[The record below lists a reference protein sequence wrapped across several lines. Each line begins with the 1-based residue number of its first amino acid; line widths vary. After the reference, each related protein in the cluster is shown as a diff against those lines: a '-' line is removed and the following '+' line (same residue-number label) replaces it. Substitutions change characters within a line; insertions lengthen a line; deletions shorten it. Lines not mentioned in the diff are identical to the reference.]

1 MVSRIKNMTLL
12 FLALLAIAGCSDI
25 EDYNR
30 DASATLVDENGTPY
44 LAHEVIFMPSIQATE
59 QARQDVYDSLG
70 ATVISQDSPLSTE
83 LGYIHLQLPGNI
95 NANEAM
101 SVLLQS
107 EIAESVDKNYLM
119 PMTREPNDS
128 RWSYLWGMHSLH
140 GPEAWNL
147 TTGSRD
153 IVVAVMDTGV
163 DYNHSDLADNMWSN
177 KSEIPSNGID
187 DDANGF
193 VDDIVGWHFDAVT
206 GTAGND
212 PMDIHGHGS
221 HVSGTIGAVGNNN
234 NGVVGVNWQ
243 VQIMALNV
251 FHNTSSGPR
260 ASFVDMVNAIK
271 YAANNGAQVLNASL
285 GAYYNPPGALVAAI
299 QSLQDNGGMFIAA
312 SGNDG
317 VDTDIYNHNP
327 SNVDLENV
335 ISVAALAYNSDTG
348 QHELC
353 DGRHGWGGGS
363 NYGATSVDIGA
374 AGHNILSTMPS
385 GAYAYMSGTSMA
397 SPHVAGATA
406 LFLSMYPDVTVS
418 ELRQALLNSADATGE
433 LAGKSVTGSRLNV
446 FRMINDHIPPPS
458 TPEDFVGT
466 AGPSRNIELSWTQP
480 ESETEAAQYLI
491 QWGTTSGEYTQ
502 STTVDATQL
511 EAELTSLL
519 HGAAYYIV
527 IQAVGDRGQKSTLS
541 VEISVTATDATPP
554 ASVIDL
560 VASSFEGALQEASV
574 LSYSGEVSDYWAAN
588 NVADGDP
595 SSAWFV
601 PPSQSNAE
609 QYIVLQLSETSQLE
623 QLELLPSEIYPD
635 FFPVDFDIEVSQDGI
650 SFSAV
655 GFGRSV
661 SASPNQWH
669 LISFEPRP
677 ARFIRLKIITSFQHE
692 SGLFYSGLA
701 EIRARGVSEEGAR
714 IRLRFTAPGDDP
726 GRGHAENYRVYH
738 STGRNGENLVNASLI
753 EMTQSPLDSGLLEDF
768 VTPELEPETTYHFQ
782 LSAVDAAGNISGLSN
797 IATAST
803 RLMPPAPINDL
814 SVQSTT
820 PSSVLLR
827 FSPTGQNGNS
837 GVASSYDVRYST
849 SPITAA
855 SFYQS
860 TQTSDLVNVTD
871 SNQME
876 ISVSALTENQVYYF
890 AVKGIDIHGLAG
902 SISNIVSA
910 IPQSTNDTTS
920 PATLD
925 DLVGWPVVAYQAAN
939 ATLASASSALSG
951 LSGAA
956 NLLDAV
962 ATTDWRIT
970 SQDASVNDHVS
981 VDLGASLPLDRIRL
995 YRSIQ
1000 AGAHASFPQGL
1011 SVQVSSDHANWLTV
1025 VTAAPVVLP
1034 DTVFVEYELPATHAR
1049 YVRLSI
1055 TQLASA
1061 PPGSA
1066 NLFYAH
1072 IAEMEIMVRDP
1083 PTFDVDLTWI
1093 APGDD
1098 GWFGTA
1104 DSYQLYHATHAINSD
1119 NYDGNTVESLTTASP
1134 APGGMI
1140 EVASTLN
1147 LGFETT
1153 HYFSLKTVDE
1163 SGNASELSNN
1173 AVVIAPPLPPAPIM
1187 DLRVASPAEQITKT
1201 GITLTFTATGD
1212 DGYLG
1217 NPSSVDIRYHSQPI
1231 TWDNWNNTTAAFLI
1245 HDPALSPGP
1254 THAVMLST
1262 AINPLASVE
1271 VTINDL
1277 DSSTDYYFAARVWDD
1292 AGNGSLLSNIAQA
1305 TTLDGTAPGAIVNLS
1320 ASFTDPTA
1328 APPQVLTPQD
1338 SSAVVGN
1345 SYLAENLLD
1354 DNAETDWM
1362 TSEPAPYFEVNLD
1375 SEIRL
1380 GKVRFLFSTLYWDLT
1395 PSTVNIFTRLS
1406 DNDPWVL
1413 AAGDD
1418 VVEYEAGWQEWAV
1431 GSIAATSIRV
1441 ELGSCA
1447 GCNSLVALAGFEA
1460 YEDPSD
1466 FTTIELMWT
1475 APGDDEQDL
1484 GAGAANYDLRR
1495 ATTPIQNDND
1505 FSNASYR
1512 YTDEPA
1518 FANREPLTAGLLE
1531 RFIASDLEEESE
1543 YCFALTA
1550 TDELSN
1556 TSALSNSACAFTR
1569 GTPPST
1575 IFDLSVVEGTVE
1587 SSALTLTFTAP
1598 AVSDDEVH
1606 AQSYA
1611 ICYQE
1616 MRITTTNWDTCTL
1629 LENPPTPQASGTQT
1643 IPVSGLVGATRY
1655 YFAVRSQDIGGN
1667 WSAISNNARATTEDD
1682 IPPSRIIDLIAIG
1695 DQTGPGRAELHW
1707 TTPADD
1713 QAQEMLLAYDIR
1725 WRVGEPVTD
1734 TNWNSALTLL
1744 MPVPPVPAPP
1754 GSVESHMLTGV
1765 PRDAQVYF
1773 GIRASDSDGNWSQV
1787 SNSPVATTMA
1797 EDPERVTD
1805 LAVTQGPQP
1814 LSVSLAFTAPGAN
1827 DTPGHTPRQDG
1838 RATSYDI
1845 RYSTLPIGGDSNFY
1859 NDARTTQFIPSSL
1872 IQPLAPGASE
1882 SITVDGLE
1890 SETLYYFAMVV
1901 LDEWG
1906 RTSFI
1911 SNNVNFTTSDVLPPA
1926 EISDFSVEPGSIAG
1940 ALFLSWT
1947 SPADDGS
1954 SVESGKVHHYD
1965 ILAAPT
1971 AWTDE
1976 PDTSVCASPC
1986 KHVALGSNLSNPQQ
2000 GDIFTMSGLTGE
2012 LHYYV
2017 AMRACD
2023 EAGNCSDYSY
2033 VDSMSAGYPPNAVT
2047 DLTVSEPVAPVD
2059 NISTVVMAWSAP
2071 ADTGSGG
2078 TIQAAASYT
2087 FGYSLL
2093 PIITTAQFND
2103 AGHTTV
2109 HNPGVPVVP
2118 ATPGTQQST
2127 SITGLQT
2134 GVTYYF
2140 AIVSY
2145 DEMGRASAV
2154 TAVPYST
2161 IDITAPDPVS
2171 DFVAVTGSGYGAVYL
2186 SWTPPGDDGDVGTIA
2201 SIELYSSAVPT
2212 TGESCLTTDSN
2223 CTPHNITDPL
2233 ASSRTI
2239 TALADEAV
2247 IYFALRACDEA
2258 SNCSPF
2264 TYTQARTRDVAP
2276 NALNFNLVE
2285 ESRTTSSFQI
2295 QFTAPGDD
2303 ADTGTAQEYFVYV
2316 STSPITAGTLGDDD
2330 DVRVSDTTPL
2340 EGGQPVVVTVQ
2351 GLTANNTYYV
2361 AGFAR
2366 DERDNDGSFSN
2377 VLETT
2382 TIDTVAPGIVTD
2394 LVANSGSGNTVIALS
2409 WTATGDEGSSGTAER
2424 YLIRYNNSGHI
2435 QSESEWDN
2443 ATQWTGSTPVA
2454 RLSGLAMTATLAGLQ
2469 HEIPYY
2475 FMVRAEDEDGNI
2487 GGLGNSEQ
2495 GFTQPIAPA
2504 RINTLWASVLGV
2516 SVTLNWTAPGD
2527 DGSTGDAVASYDL
2540 RRSTSPISES
2550 SFGDAES
2557 VDFPNG
2563 FSPASPGS
2571 AETLTVTCPEE
2582 STIYYFAIKAIDT
2595 FGAQGSMSN
2604 TTSVTTDD
2612 LTAPASPS
2620 NLTATNVTSSTGV
2633 ISAQSVVASSVLGPG
2648 WSADNSIDGNATS
2661 PWASE
2666 GSTSPQTETL
2676 TIDLGSVHTVDRIAL
2691 RPDGLYT
2698 SLFPSDFDLLVSED
2712 GSSWVTVATETGFN
2726 TVDDSLIVWGFTPQ
2740 DARYLKLASYTSG
2753 SISTPEGSEL
2763 FYVLLAEMQAFYAA
2777 EIEAGIQLTWMT
2789 PGDDDA
2795 TGTAT
2800 QYEVFYSN
2808 TSFSTST
2815 LNTASTLSGAPVPL
2829 SAGSLQTLV
2838 VESLPGESTYYFA
2851 MRAIDEAGNIGDLSS
2866 IAQVTT
2872 QAIAPGATGDLSA
2885 ESTSST
2891 SVALTFSSS
2900 YDDGPNG
2907 SAVTSYEL
2915 RYSQGVLT
2923 SNNFGAASLLTA
2935 TPALSGTTYTVSVEN
2950 LSPGTVY
2957 RFAMKSFDE
2966 SGHASYMSNIALA
2979 QTDTGPDLTAP
2990 LEISDFRIQLAEEGQ
3005 ELVPAWT
3012 ITTSSQHLPDF
3023 GEDHLAD
3030 GSYSTGWATEPA
3042 TTQNENQVRI
3052 GLSEESYVD
3061 SIHLI
3066 PAPGLSNLFPRS
3078 FTIEYRGSGLSASW
3092 QEIGAFENYSHP
3104 DASVPLVV
3112 NLTQPVLASAV
3123 RMVVTEYVLTDG
3135 LYYAVLGEF
3144 EIYRPQLVS
3153 GNAFATWTAPADI
3166 GPTGNASSY
3175 AMTSSDCPWS
3185 TQGSQDLA
3193 LDLAAPRSAGYPERA
3208 ELSLSSGTYCFGLT
3222 ATDTAGNQ
3230 SPAATFGPVVI
3241 P

>member
-1 MVSRIKNMTLL
+1 MVRRIYNMKLIVV
-12 FLALLAIAGCSDI
+12 ALLTLIGCSDI

-44 LAHEVIFMPSIQATE
+44 LAHEVIFMPSVQATE
-59 QARQDVYDSLG
+59 QARQAVYSALG
-70 ATVISQDSPLSTE
+70 ATVISESSPLSTE
-83 LGYIHLQLPGNI
+83 LGYIHLELPGNI
-95 NANEAM
+95 TATEAM
-101 SVLLQS
+101 SALLQS

-153 IVVAVMDTGV
+153 VVVAVMDTGV

-177 KSEIPSNGID
+177 TGEIPNNGID

-193 VDDIVGWHFDAVT
+193 IDDVLGWHFDAVT

-251 FHNTSSGPR
+251 FHNTSAGPR

-285 GAYYNPPGALVAAI
+285 GAYYNTPGALVAAI
-299 QSLQDNGGMFIAA
+299 QSLEDNGGMFIAA

-317 VDTDIYNHNP
+317 VNTDIYNHNP
-327 SNVDLENV
+327 SNVDLESV
-335 ISVAALAYNSDTG
+335 ISVAALAYNSNSG

-353 DGRHGWGGGS
+353 DGRHGWSGGS
-363 NYGATSVDIGA
+363 NYGANSVDIGA
-374 AGHNILSTMPS
+374 PGHNILSTMPS

-406 LFLSMYPDVTVS
+406 LFLSMYPDVTVP
-418 ELRQALLNSADATGE
+418 ELRQALLDSADATGE
-433 LAGKSVTGSRLNV
+433 LAGKTVTGSRLNV
-446 FRMINDHIPPPS
+446 FRMINDHIPPPA
-458 TPEDFVGT
+458 TPEDFTGT
-466 AGPSRNIELSWTQP
+466 AGPSRNVALSWTQP
-480 ESETEAAQYLI
+480 DSETAASQYLI
-491 QWGTTSGEYTQ
+491 QWGTSSENYTQ
-502 STTVDATQL
+502 STTVEATEL
-511 EAELTSLL
+511 EGELTGLL
-519 HGAAYYIV
+519 HGATYYIV
-527 IQAVGDRGQKSTLS
+527 IQAVGERGQMSALS
-541 VEISVTATDATPP
+541 AELSVTATDATAP

-560 VASSFEGALQEASV
+560 VASSFEGALQEATV
-574 LSYSGEVSDYWAAN
+574 LNHSGEVSTYWSAD
-588 NVADGDP
+588 NVTDGDL
-595 SSAWFV
+595 STAWFV
-601 PPSQSNAE
+601 PPSQSNDE

-635 FFPVDFDIEVSQDGI
+635 FFPVDFDIELSQDGI

-661 SASPNQWH
+661 AASPNQWQ

-677 ARFIRLKIITSFQHE
+677 ARFIRLKIINSYQHE
-692 SGLFYSGLA
+692 SGLFYAGLA
-701 EIRARGVSEEGAR
+701 EVRARGVSEEGAR

-726 GRGHAENYRVYH
+726 GRGHADNYRVYH
-738 STGRNGENLVNASLI
+738 ATGRNGDNLVNPTLLEI
-753 EMTQSPLDSGLLEDF
+753 EQSPLDSGLLEDF

-782 LSAVDAAGNISGLSN
+782 LSAVDAAGNVSGLSN

-814 SVQSTT
+814 SAPSTT
-820 PSSVLLR
+820 PTSVQLR
-827 FSPTGQNGNS
+827 FSPTGQNGNA
-837 GVASSYDVRYST
+837 GVASSYDVRYSP
-849 SPITAA
+849 SPITAG
-855 SFYQS
+855 SFYQAN
-860 TQTSDLVNVTD
+860 QASDVVTVAAN
-871 SNQME
+871 NQME
-876 ISVSALTENQVYYF
+876 ISVTGLTENQVYYF

-902 SISNIVSA
+902 SISNVVSA
-910 IPQSTNDTTS
+910 IPQNANDTTA

-925 DLVGWPVVAYQAAN
+925 DLVGWPVVAYQAADV
-939 ATLASASSALSG
+939 TLASASTALSG

-956 NLLDAV
+956 HLLDSV
-962 ATTDWRIT
+962 PTTDWRIT
-970 SQDASVNDHVS
+970 SQSAAANEYVS
-981 VDLGASLPLDRIRL
+981 VDLGTSLPLDRIRL
-995 YRSIQ
+995 YRSVQ

-1011 SVQVSSDHANWLTV
+1011 NVQVSADHANWLTV
-1025 VTAAPVVLP
+1025 VTAEPVVLP

-1049 YVRLSI
+1049 YVRLNV
-1055 TQLASA
+1055 TQLAA
-1061 PPGSA
+1061 TPPGSA

-1072 IAEMEIMVRDP
+1072 IAEMEIMVRSP

-1104 DSYQLYHATHAINSD
+1104 SAYELYHATHAIDAN
-1119 NYDGNTVESLTTASP
+1119 NFDGNTVNSITTASP

-1140 EVASTLN
+1140 EVTSALN

-1153 HYFSLKTVDE
+1153 HYFALKTADE
-1163 SGNASELSNN
+1163 AGNASSLSNN
-1173 AVVIAPPLPPAPIM
+1173 AVVAAPPLPPAPIV
-1187 DLRVASPAEQITKT
+1187 DLRIADASEDLTKT
-1201 GITLTFTATGD
+1201 GVTLTFTATGD

-1217 NPSSVDIRYHSQPI
+1217 APSSIDIRYHSEPI
-1231 TWDNWNNTTAAFLI
+1231 TWDNWNNATAAFLI
-1245 HDPALSPGP
+1245 HDPAIAPGP
-1254 THAVMLST
+1254 THAVSL
-1262 AINPLASVE
+1262 AASVTPLSELE
-1271 VTINDL
+1271 VTINEL
-1277 DSSTDYYFAARVWDD
+1277 ESSTDYYFAARVWDD
-1292 AGNGSLLSNIAQA
+1292 AGNGSLLSNITQA
-1305 TTLDGTAPGAIVNLS
+1305 TTLDGTAPGAVVNLS

-1328 APPQVLTPQD
+1328 APPQVLTAGD
-1338 SSAVVGN
+1338 SSSVVGN

-1362 TSEPAPYFEVNLD
+1362 TSEPSPYFEVSLD

-1395 PSTVNIFTRLS
+1395 PSTVNIFTRIS
-1406 DNDPWVL
+1406 DNAPWVL

-1418 VVEYEAGWQEWAV
+1418 VVEYATGWQEWAV
-1431 GSIAATSIRV
+1431 GSIPATSIRV

-1447 GCNSLVALAGFEA
+1447 GCNSLVSLAGFEA

-1466 FTTIELMWT
+1466 YTTIELMWT
-1475 APGDDEQDL
+1475 APGDDDQDL
-1484 GAGAANYDLRR
+1484 GASAASYDLRR
-1495 ATTPIQNDND
+1495 ATTPIETQED
-1505 FSNASYR
+1505 FDSASYHYR
-1512 YTDEPA
+1512 DEPV
-1518 FANREPLTAGLLE
+1518 FANREPLNAGLLE
-1531 RFIASDLEEESE
+1531 RFVATDLAEETE

-1550 TDELSN
+1550 TDELDN
-1556 TSALSNSACAFTR
+1556 TSTLSNSACAFTR

-1587 SSALTLTFTAP
+1587 SSTVSLTFTAP
-1598 AVSDDEVH
+1598 SVSEDEGQ

-1616 MRITTTNWDTCTL
+1616 QRITTTNWEDCTL
-1629 LENPPTPQASGTQT
+1629 VENAPAPQASGTET
-1643 IPVSGLVGATRY
+1643 ITVSGLVGATRY
-1655 YFAVRSQDIGGN
+1655 YFAIRSQDVGGN

-1682 IPPSRIIDLIAIG
+1682 IPPSRIVDLIAIG
-1695 DQTGPGRAELHW
+1695 DQTAPGRAELHW
-1707 TTPADD
+1707 TTPVDD
-1713 QAQEMLLAYDIR
+1713 QAQEQLLAYDIR
-1725 WRVGEPVTD
+1725 WRIGEPVTNA
-1734 TNWNSALTLL
+1734 NWNSPLTLL

-1754 GSVESHMLTGV
+1754 GSVESHMLTQV

-1787 SNSPVATTMA
+1787 SNSPAAITMA

-1805 LAVTQGPQP
+1805 LSAVQGPQA
-1814 LSVSLAFTAPGAN
+1814 LSVSLQFTAPGAN
-1827 DTPGHTPRQDG
+1827 DTATYTPRVDG
-1838 RATSYDI
+1838 TATSYDI
-1845 RYSTLPIGGDSNFY
+1845 RYSTLPIGGNSNFY
-1859 NDARTTQFIPSSL
+1859 NEARTTQFIPSNP
-1872 IQPLAPGASE
+1872 IVPLVPGESE
-1882 SITVDGLE
+1882 SITITGLE

-1911 SNNVNFTTSDVLPPA
+1911 SNNVNFTTSDVVPPDSL
-1926 EISDFSVEPGSIAG
+1926 SDLTVEPGSVAG

-1947 SPADDGS
+1947 APADDGS
-1954 SVESGKVHHYD
+1954 VIESGKVHHYD

-1971 AWTDE
+1971 PWTDS
-1976 PDTSVCASPC
+1976 PDTETCSSPC
-1986 KHVALGSNLSNPQQ
+1986 KHVELGSNLSEPQNL
-2000 GDIFTMSGLTGE
+2000 DLFTISGLTGE
-2012 LHYYV
+2012 LQYYV

-2023 EAGNCSDYSY
+2023 EAGNCSDYSF
-2033 VDSMSAGYPPNAVT
+2033 VDSMSAGYPPNSVV
-2047 DLTVSEPVAPVD
+2047 DLAVSEPAAPVD
-2059 NISTVVMAWSAP
+2059 NLSTVVMTWSAP
-2071 ADTGSGG
+2071 EDTGSGG
-2078 TIQAAASYT
+2078 TIQAAASYA

-2093 PIITTAQFND
+2093 PIVTAAQFND
-2103 AGHTTV
+2103 AGHTTP
-2109 HNPGVPVVP
+2109 HNPGTPVIP
-2118 ATPGTQQST
+2118 ASPGTQQST
-2127 SITGLQT
+2127 SIAGLQT

-2140 AIVSY
+2140 ALVSY

-2171 DFVAVTGSGYGAVYL
+2171 DFTAITATGFGAVRL
-2186 SWTPPGDDGDVGTIA
+2186 SWTPPGDDGDVGNIA

-2212 TGESCLTTDSN
+2212 TGESCLALSSD
-2223 CTPHNITDPL
+2223 CTSHEIQDPL
-2233 ASSRTI
+2233 VSSRTL
-2239 TALADEAV
+2239 TSLSDEAM

-2264 TYTQARTRDVAP
+2264 SYAQARTRDVAP
-2276 NALNFNLVE
+2276 DALTISLVE
-2285 ESRTTSSFQI
+2285 GSRSTNSFQI

-2303 ADTGTAQEYFVYV
+2303 GDTGTAEEYFIYV
-2316 STSPITAGTLGDDD
+2316 SSNSITAETLGDGD
-2330 DVRVSDTTPL
+2330 DVRVTNTTPL
-2340 EGGQPVVVTVQ
+2340 AAGQNVVATVT

-2382 TIDTVAPGIVTD
+2382 SIDTVSPGIVAD
-2394 LVANSGSGNTVIALS
+2394 LVASSGSGNTVIDLS
-2409 WTATGDEGSSGTAER
+2409 WTATGDEGNSGKAER

-2435 QSESEWDN
+2435 VNESDWDS
-2443 ATQWTGSTPVA
+2443 ATAWTGSTPVA
-2454 RLSGLAMTATLAGLQ
+2454 RTSGLTMAASLAGLS

-2487 GGLGNSEQ
+2487 GGLGNSAQ

-2516 SVTLNWTAPGD
+2516 SVTLNWVAPGD
-2527 DGSTGDAVASYDL
+2527 DGSTGDPVASYDL

-2550 SFGDAES
+2550 SFENAES
-2557 VDFPNG
+2557 VAFPDG
-2563 FSPASPGS
+2563 FSPALPGG
-2571 AETLTVTCPEE
+2571 AETLTVACPEE
-2582 STIYYFAIKAIDT
+2582 STLYYFAMKAIDT
-2595 FGAQGSMSN
+2595 FGAEGSMSN
-2604 TTSVTTDD
+2604 TVSLITDD
-2612 LTAPASPS
+2612 LTAPAAPS
-2620 NLTATNVTSSTGV
+2620 NLTANNVAPTTGV
-2633 ISAQSVVASSVLGPG
+2633 IDAQSVVASSVLGPG
-2648 WSADNSIDGNATS
+2648 WSADNAIDNNATS

-2666 GSTSPQTETL
+2666 GNTSPQTETL
-2676 TIDLGSVHTVDRIAL
+2676 IIDLGSVQTVDRVAL

-2698 SLFPSDFDLLVSED
+2698 TLFPADFDLMVSED
-2712 GSSWVTVATETGFN
+2712 GVNWVTVASETGFE
-2726 TVDDSLIVWGFTPQ
+2726 TIDDSLIIWGFPPQ
-2740 DARYLKLASYTSG
+2740 NVRFAQLASYTSG

-2763 FYVLLAEMQAFYAA
+2763 FYVLLAEMQAFHAA
-2777 EIEAGIQLTWMT
+2777 QTESAIQLTWMT
-2789 PGDDDA
+2789 PGDDNT

-2800 QYEVFYSN
+2800 QYEVFYSS
-2808 TSFSTST
+2808 TSFDTSN
-2815 LNTASTLSGAPVPL
+2815 LESASTLSGAPAPL
-2829 SAGSLQTLV
+2829 DAGSLQTLV

-2851 MRAIDEAGNIGDLSS
+2851 MRAIDEAGNIGELSS

-2872 QAIAPGATGDLSA
+2872 QAIAPSATQDLVA

-2891 SVALTFSSS
+2891 SVSLSFSPSF
-2900 YDDGPNG
+2900 DDGPNG
-2907 SAVTSYEL
+2907 EAVTAYEI
-2915 RYSQGVLT
+2915 RYTQGALT
-2923 SNNFGAASLLTA
+2923 SNNFENAALLSTS
-2935 TPALSGTTYTVSVEN
+2935 PILSAGTYSVSVDN

-2957 RFAMKSFDE
+2957 RFAMKSYDE
-2966 SGHASYMSNIALA
+2966 SGHPSYMSNVALA

-2990 LEISDFRIQLAEEGQ
+2990 LEVSDFRIQRAEEGQ

-3023 GEDHLAD
+3023 GEEHLAD
-3030 GSYSTGWATEPA
+3030 GSYNTGWATEPA
-3042 TTQNENQVRI
+3042 TTQEENQVRI

-3061 SIHLI
+3061 SVHLI
-3066 PAPGLSNLFPRS
+3066 PAPGLSGLFPRS

-3092 QEIGAFENYSHP
+3092 QEIESFENYSHT
-3104 DASVPLVV
+3104 DSASPLVV

-3166 GPTGNASSY
+3166 GPTGSSSSY
-3175 AMTSSDCPWS
+3175 SMTSSNCPWS
-3185 TQGSQDLA
+3185 SATAEELTVE
-3193 LDLAAPRSAGYPERA
+3193 LAAPRSAGYPERA
-3208 ELSLSSGTYCFGLT
+3208 ELSLAAGTYCFGLT
-3222 ATDTAGNQ
+3222 STDTAGNQ
-3230 SPAATFGPVVI
+3230 SSAATFGPVVI